1 MTLATLVI
9 AGDADSTGN
18 GSNGAF
24 GNGSG
29 SGAEA
34 VATEA
39 AEPPE
44 RRAAPPPSVAGFGG
58 AGGVTGSTEGGGTV
72 ADFVAAA
79 FGLRGLSQ
87 RSQRIPRVIAAPH
100 MKHFEAI
107 GRRLNL
113 RSYARFSCCRNVIGF
128 AAVWRGSMKQIVVIG
143 AGTMGNGIAHT
154 AAASGFDVTLIDV
167 GEVFLERGM
176 ATISK
181 NLKRGVDK
189 GKMTAEDKQQVLD
202 RIRAT
207 SNIAAAA
214 GADIVIEAIIEN
226 LAAKTQLFAQLDA
239 LTGADCILAS
249 NTSSISITKIAAATK
264 RPDKVIG
271 MHFMNPVPV
280 MTLVEVIRGIAT
292 SDETYARVAELS
304 KQMGKTAIEVNDYPG
319 FISNRVLM
327 PMINEAIFA
336 LFEGVATAESIDG
349 VMKLGMNHPMGPL
362 TLADFIGL
370 DVCLAIL
377 RVLEE
382 GFGDPKYRPCPLLV
396 KMVDAGWL
404 GRKSERGFYDYRK
417 T

>member
-1 MTLATLVI
+1 
-9 AGDADSTGN
+9 
-18 GSNGAF
+18 
-24 GNGSG
+24 
-29 SGAEA
+29 
-34 VATEA
+34 
-39 AEPPE
+39 
-44 RRAAPPPSVAGFGG
+44 
-58 AGGVTGSTEGGGTV
+58 
-72 ADFVAAA
+72 
-79 FGLRGLSQ
+79 
-87 RSQRIPRVIAAPH
+87 
-100 MKHFEAI
+100 
-107 GRRLNL
+107 
-113 RSYARFSCCRNVIGF
+113 
-128 AAVWRGSMKQIVVIG
+128 MKQIVVIG

-154 AAASGFDVTLIDV
+154 AAASGFEVTLIDV
-167 GEVFLERGM
+167 AEAFLERGM
-176 ATISK
+176 STIAT
-181 NLKRGVDK
+181 NLQRGVDK
-189 GKMTAEDKQQVLD
+189 GKMTAEDKQQVLG
-202 RIRAT
+202 RIRPT
-207 SNIAAAA
+207 SDISAAAN
-214 GADIVIEAIIEN
+214 ADIVIEAIIEN
-226 LAAKTQLFAQLDA
+226 LGAKTQLFANLDS

-249 NTSSISITKIAAATK
+249 NTSSISITKIAAATR

-304 KQMGKTAIEVNDYPG
+304 ARMGKTAIEVNDYPG

-336 LFEGVATAESIDG
+336 LFEGVATPESIDG

-404 GRKSERGFYDYRK
+404 GRKSGRGFYDYRK
-417 T
+417 P